1 MLSLAS
7 RGQSRLCKLTFFLTN
22 IKPNNALKLN
32 HILLFLKMERSP
44 VITPLF
50 HLRIL
55 SLIGLLIILDLNFV
69 HIAYNHTLV
78 KGASV
83 QLVFGFEVT
92 LIRQKEII

>member
-1 MLSLAS
+1 
-7 RGQSRLCKLTFFLTN
+7 
-22 IKPNNALKLN
+22 
-32 HILLFLKMERSP
+32 MERSP

-55 SLIGLLIILDLNFV
+55 SLIGLLIVLDLNFV

-83 QLVFGFEVT
+83 QLVFGFEVIFCYRHDKIN
-92 LIRQKEII
+92 LSFILKINFHLLK

>member
-1 MLSLAS
+1 M
-7 RGQSRLCKLTFFLTN
+7 KIN
-22 IKPNNALKLN
+22 IVVLFIFIKILK
-32 HILLFLKMERSP
+32 FPKMERSP

-55 SLIGLLIILDLNFV
+55 SLIGLLIVLDLNFV

-83 QLVFGFEVT
+83 QLVFGFEVIFCYRHDKIN
-92 LIRQKEII
+92 LSFILKINFHLLK